1 VTASRKFSEFQGS
14 PKPTGWLYNTL
25 KNKIREIRHDRQNAL
40 KRIVSLDSAK
50 ELSVELETPRFMEM
64 DENEDLKLL
73 RHFYIEGFSL
83 QEIAKEHGCTIAAIK
98 MKIYR
103 AKKRLKKDP
112 RVDEI

>member
-1 VTASRKFSEFQGS
+1 
-14 PKPTGWLYNTL
+14 
-25 KNKIREIRHDRQNAL
+25 L